1 MARRKRH
8 GGPFKARVAIE
19 AIAGHMTVNEIA
31 TKYEIHPT
39 LVTRWKKEALE
50 RLPEAL
56 SDGRTRKDCQ
66 RSDLEASLYQQIG
79 QLTVE
84 LDYLKKKLDLCQ

>member
-19 AIAGHMTVNEIA
+19 AISGHKTVNEIA
-31 TKYEIHPT
+31 SKYEIHAT
-39 LVTRWKKEALE
+39 MVTRWKKEALE

-56 SDGRTRKDCQ
+56 SDGRTRKERQ
-66 RSDLEASLYQQIG
+66 QTDLEATLYQQIG
-79 QLTVE
+79 QLTME